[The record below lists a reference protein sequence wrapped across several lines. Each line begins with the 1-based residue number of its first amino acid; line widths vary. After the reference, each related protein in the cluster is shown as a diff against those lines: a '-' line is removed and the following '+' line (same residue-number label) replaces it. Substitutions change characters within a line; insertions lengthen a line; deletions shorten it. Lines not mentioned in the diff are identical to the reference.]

1 MRIEATIPDATGEQL
16 NQLTGELGVTRSQI
30 VEEALAL
37 LVRAVLEARRGRR
50 VAIVEAETQRTVCE
64 IVSPILSQLEW
75 AAHRAKLAAT
85 ERFADADGP
94 TRLIGVQRLRPPDC
108 SQSNKPRA
116 ISRWLGAVGRFAKAV
131 NTAATLSSSRLCP
144 CR

>member
-75 AAHRAKLAAT
+75 AAHRAKLALDSKSMKDLARAL
-85 ERFADADGP
+85 EHAAEP
-94 TRLIGVQRLRPPDC
+94 TPALRKLM
-108 SQSNKPRA
+108 SKRK
-116 ISRWLGAVGRFAKAV
+116 R
-131 NTAATLSSSRLCP
+131 
-144 CR
+144 